1 MPYPHTSVS
10 FRAARISA
18 LPYQWFLWTFVL
30 LRHSVSNLTKTGYPT
45 KDLDEHLPDVNLAD
59 YGIPNWNLKTYILDV
74 TLRDRDH
81 AIKCPALGWPPYE
94 ELYNMRKVRNL
105 TDYALSAAHMRH
117 WEPGPIS
124 KALHAYGAPVVNASD
139 SWMMNDN
146 GTYCSPF
153 V

>member
-1 MPYPHTSVS
+1 M
-10 FRAARISA
+10 
-18 LPYQWFLWTFVL
+18 
-30 LRHSVSNLTKTGYPT
+30 
-45 KDLDEHLPDVNLAD
+45 
-59 YGIPNWNLKTYILDV
+59 TYILDV

-81 AIKCPALGWPPYE
+81 AIKGPAPGWPPYE
-94 ELYNMRKVRNL
+94 ELYDMRKVRNL
-105 TDYALSAAHMRH
+105 TDYALSAAHMHH
-117 WEPGPIS
+117 WEPGVTFPRDDDRRPIS